1 MRCLLVST
9 TVVIAM
15 VSASC
20 SSESSPATEA
30 VVASTTSDATVATP
44 TASATA
50 ETTSDSTI
58 VETTSG
64 MDIPEGIDPNDWI
77 VYQGYLGGGANEA
90 IVLIHPDGTGAHE
103 IDDDIDGYGQVPDW
117 SPDGTKVAMSP
128 RGPSPEPLYEYD
140 LQTETAEILF
150 DCFDP
155 CIGDDE
161 PHYSAD
167 GTKIA
172 FIRALGPFVG
182 GVPSICGLWIGD
194 LATREVEQITANEG
208 CDREFVPRWSPDG
221 TQIAYTRWNGSD
233 GTAIFVIDAEGG
245 AEAQLT
251 DWELV
256 ASYAD
261 WSPDGQ
267 WIVFSTQPFL
277 LNNDDG
283 PISNLYRMR
292 PDGSGV
298 EPLTFYDAPNPRPN
312 QPRYS
317 PDGQWIVFTMDTGP
331 DREIWVMPAD
341 GGEPLALITGGIHT
355 HPAWQPHG

>member
-1 MRCLLVST
+1 
-9 TVVIAM
+9 
-15 VSASC
+15 
-20 SSESSPATEA
+20 
-30 VVASTTSDATVATP
+30 
-44 TASATA
+44 
-50 ETTSDSTI
+50 
-58 VETTSG
+58 
-64 MDIPEGIDPNDWI
+64 MDVPEGIDPNDWI

-182 GVPSICGLWIGD
+182 GAPSICGLWIGD

-277 LNNDDG
+277 LNNNDDG